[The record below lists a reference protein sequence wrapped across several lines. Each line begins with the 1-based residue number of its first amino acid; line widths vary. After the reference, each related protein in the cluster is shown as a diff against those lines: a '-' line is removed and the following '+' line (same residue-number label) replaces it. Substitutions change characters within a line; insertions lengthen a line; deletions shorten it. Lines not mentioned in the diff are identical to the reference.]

1 MKLENMNIK
10 NLEKTSKL
18 LLNKFDLEMSK
29 GVF

>member
-18 LLNKFDLEMSK
+18 LLNEFDLEMSK

>member
-29 GVF
+29 SVF